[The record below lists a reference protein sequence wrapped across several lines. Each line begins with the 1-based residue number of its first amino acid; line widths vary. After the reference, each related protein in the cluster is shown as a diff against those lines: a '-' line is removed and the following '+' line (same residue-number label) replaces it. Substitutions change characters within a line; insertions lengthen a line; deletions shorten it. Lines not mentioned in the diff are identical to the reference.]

1 MMEVW
6 GEERRGV
13 VENTGG
19 MSSVDQVAVVVR
31 DIDAAM
37 EHYTNDLGIGPWA
50 VYTFSPDWIKEMTF
64 RGKEQGYTMK
74 LALAQL
80 GPVMYEL
87 IEPVQGPSSYEEFL
101 NEHGEGLHHLGYFVE
116 DIDAEISAMEARG
129 FALLQRGR
137 GFGTADDGAYA
148 YFDTERACGCILEAL
163 ELPAELAPPERIYPE
178 QS

>member
-1 MMEVW
+1 VRK
-6 GEERRGV
+6 GESV
-13 VENTGG
+13 VENSGG

-31 DIDAAM
+31 DLDEAM

-50 VYTFSPDWIKEMTF
+50 VYTFSPDWIKDMTF

-116 DIDAEISAMEARG
+116 DIDAEISNMEAKG
-129 FALLQRGR
+129 FPLLQSGR
-137 GFGTADDGAYA
+137 GMGTAGDGAYA
-148 YFDTERACGCILEAL
+148 YFETESALGHIIEAIQMP
-163 ELPAELAPPERIYPE
+163 EEMPDPERTYPE
-178 QS
+178 GA